1 MKRINISKILVLL
14 LLIFMGCS
22 TNKPYEGNIIEF
34 YYQYDSFFSSYYDY
48 HLVLDGDV
56 VHVTANGNEMGVN
69 LNIDKNI
76 DKEILEELSLV
87 INRNKLEKWDGFS
100 KANEN
105 VLDGYSFYLVV
116 KYDDGRELRAD
127 GYEMYPKNYDKVHE
141 EIVELLSGIE

>member
-1 MKRINISKILVLL
+1 
-14 LLIFMGCS
+14 MGCS

-34 YYQYDSFFSSYYDY
+34 DYQYDSFFRSYNDY

-56 VHVTANGNEMGVN
+56 VHVTASCMNGVN

-100 KANEN
+100 KANYN

-116 KYDDGRELRAD
+116 KYDDGRELVVD
-127 GYEMYPKNYDKVHE
+127 GYEMYPENYDKVHE